1 MGGHVNR
8 IPFYEALSGFS
19 EINVVW
25 GQPKDH
31 SQGLLGGFC
40 SNPGK
45 HGGEGEREKVRCW
58 SVESLI
64 LVIDEW

>member
-1 MGGHVNR
+1 MNR
-8 IPFYEALSGFS
+8 IPFYEDLSGFS

-45 HGGEGEREKVRCW
+45 IW
-58 SVESLI
+58 L
-64 LVIDEW
+64 